1 MARAGA
7 VLVAASAL
15 AISAFTSSNAA
26 RSRSSAD
33 VDDPPAPVAMR
44 CVDVNAAGGDEL
56 ALLPGIGP
64 SIARRIVEDRLER
77 GPYAS
82 ADDLR
87 RVKGIGPTLVE
98 RVRPFVTAGQPS

>member
-1 MARAGA
+1 MGA
-7 VLVAASAL
+7 VLVVATAL
-15 AISAFTSSNAA
+15 AVAALSAPRADRRWTAA
-26 RSRSSAD
+26 EGDAD
-33 VDDPPAPVAMR
+33 TPPVAMR
-44 CVDVNAAGGDEL
+44 RVDVNAAGGDEL

-64 SIARRIVEDRLER
+64 SIARRIIEDRLER